1 MGLNKFFEVIIL
13 IKLKRLGAI
22 ALTSLLSISLF
33 TGCQKSNIGENGTIY
48 FYNCGDYID
57 EDLLYEFQRETGIK
71 VDYSTYDT
79 NEIMYQKL
87 KSNPGSYDLVI
98 PSDYMIEKMIKEDM
112 VEKIDFNNIPNYQ
125 YIDDEFK
132 NLSYDPNN
140 EYSVP
145 YMWGTI
151 GIIYNPDIVTDP
163 VDSWDILWNTKYDN
177 KQLIMFDSMRDTL
190 AIGLKK
196 LGYSINSINPDEIA
210 AATEVLIEQKRT
222 MDPLYYVDEVKDKM
236 ITEEAAIAP
245 VWSGDAAYIISENP
259 KLKFAI
265 PDEGTNKWFD
275 AMVIPKNAKNKE
287 NAEKLINFLCA
298 PENALQN
305 VEYIQYSTPNTGA
318 FELLDDSITSNPA
331 IYPSSEVLDKCE
343 IFKDLGDSLKLY
355 DDAWMD
361 IKTASK

>member
-1 MGLNKFFEVIIL
+1 M
-13 IKLKRLGAI
+13 IKLRRLGAFV
-22 ALTSLLSISLF
+22 LTSLLSMSLF
-33 TGCQKSNIGENGTIY
+33 VGCGNSNIGENGTIY

-57 EDLLYEFQRETGIK
+57 EDLLSQFQKETGIK

-87 KSNPGSYDLVI
+87 KSSPGSYDLVI

-112 VEKIDFNNIPNYQ
+112 VEKIDFNNIPNYE
-125 YIDDEFK
+125 YIGDEYK

-151 GIIYNPDIVTDP
+151 GIVYNPDIVTEP
-163 VDSWDILWNTKYDN
+163 VNSWDILWDTKYNN

-196 LGYSINSINPDEIA
+196 LGYSINSTNPDEIS
-210 AATEVLIEQKRT
+210 AATDELIKQKQT

-236 ITEEAAIAP
+236 INEEAAIAP
-245 VWSGDAAYIISENP
+245 VWSGDATYIISQNP
-259 KLKFAI
+259 KLKFVV
-265 PDEGTNKWFD
+265 PDEGSNKWFD
-275 AMVIPKNAKNKE
+275 AMVIPKGAKNKE
-287 NAEKLINFLCA
+287 NAEKLINFLCD

-318 FELLDDSITSNPA
+318 YELLDDSVKNDPGS
-331 IYPSSEVLDKCE
+331 YPSDEILDKCE
-343 IFKDLGDSLKLY
+343 VFIDLGDSLKLY
-355 DDAWMD
+355 DEAWMN
-361 IKTASK
+361 IKTAS

>member
-1 MGLNKFFEVIIL
+1 MF
-13 IKLKRLGAI
+13 KLKRFGAL

-33 TGCQKSNIGENGTIY
+33 AGCGSSNSADNGVVY

-57 EDLLYEFQRETGIK
+57 EDLLSKFTKETGIK

-87 KSNPGSYDLVI
+87 KSSPGSYDLVI

-112 VEKIDFNNIPNYQ
+112 VEKIDFNNISNYE
-125 YIDDEFK
+125 YIGDEYK

-151 GIIYNPDIVTDP
+151 GIIYNPDIVTEP
-163 VDSWDILWNTKYDN
+163 VNSWDILWDTKYSN

-196 LGYSINSINPDEIA
+196 LGYSINSTNSDEIA
-210 AATEVLIEQKRT
+210 AATQELIKQKQT

-236 ITEEAAIAP
+236 INEEAAIAP
-245 VWSGDAAYIISENP
+245 VWSGDAAYIMSQNP
-259 KLKFAI
+259 KLKYVI
-265 PDEGTNKWFD
+265 PQEGSNKWFD
-275 AMVIPKNAKNKE
+275 AMVIPKDSKNKE
-287 NAEKLINFLCA
+287 NAEKLINFLCD

-305 VEYIQYSTPNTGA
+305 VEYIEYSTPNTGA
-318 FELLDDSITSNPA
+318 YELLDDDVKNNTGL
-331 IYPSSEVLDKCE
+331 YPSEEVLNKCE
-343 IFKDLGDSLKLY
+343 VFVDLGDSLKLY
-355 DDAWMD
+355 DQAWMD
-361 IKTASK
+361 IKTSK